1 MTDNYYYERSSS
13 VIQDIGAY
21 SPYVDKQSINY
32 INDLNGGIY
41 SANQSL
47 IQFDLSS
54 IFNSSRWTST
64 TDHFITIPIT
74 MVCACSVGN
83 TAPTL
88 AHPTAGWALQTL
100 KSGFHNLIHSA
111 DLSINGITVS
121 DTQPYLGTFTHIRL
135 LSELSQND
143 LKSLGTQL
151 GISELDTINSAVW
164 GGAGAG
170 TTSGNGLTNNVV
182 FGTTSQATA
191 SAGVQGTGL
200 CNEALNKRAL
210 KVVDTTKTNISGNIV
225 SASQL
230 RSEFKSTYEVAPANA
245 TPANARYGVIYD
257 TAVIRLRDIIDC
269 MGNIGLVKRFG
280 AGTMLRL
287 YVNTG
292 YLNITVN
299 GANSATTGYAYSVA
313 NSTFNNACPFTI
325 NNLNVNAANGGIPD
339 TATQITAGLF
349 IGKALPTPG
358 CDLGV
363 SNASH
368 PMGSCR
374 LYYSSIVLEPE
385 KALSYSRSNQAKKIV
400 YKNYYFNQIN
410 DVGAGNT
417 YSALIQSGIR
427 NPFALII
434 VPYISSKVAGMAG
447 GYQWQSPFNQAP
459 AQGSPCIIDQ
469 LQVQLGG
476 QQVLTTP
483 LNYGF
488 EDFITQYVHCEALTS
503 SDFGVSCGLVN
514 REYWDNNRVYYINLS
529 RGTRADMI
537 TPRNIVLSF
546 RNNSLV
552 SVDLKVF
559 TVYLDEFSLNVDNGQ
574 ITR

>member
-1 MTDNYYYERSSS
+1 MTDNYDYEKSSS

-21 SPYVDKQSINY
+21 SPYVDKQSSNY

-47 IQFDLSS
+47 VQFDLSS

-83 TAPTL
+83 VAPAL

-164 GGAGAG
+164 GGAGG
-170 TTSGNGLTNNVV
+170 TGTSGNGLTNNVV

-191 SAGVQGTGL
+191 SAGVQGAGL

-225 SASQL
+225 SGSQL
-230 RSEFKSTYEVAPANA
+230 RSEFKSIYEVAPPNA
-245 TPANARYGVIYD
+245 IPANARYGVIYD

-287 YVNTG
+287 YINTG
-292 YLNITVN
+292 YLNITVD
-299 GANSATTGYAYSVA
+299 GANTNNTGYFYSVA

-325 NNLNVNAANGGIPD
+325 NDLNADAAGGGIPAN
-339 TATQITAGLF
+339 TSQITAGLF

-358 CDLGV
+358 CDLGA

-410 DVGAGNT
+410 DVSAGNT

-434 VPYISSKVAGMAG
+434 VPYISSKVVGMS

-488 EDFITQYVHCEALTS
+488 EDFITQFVHCEALTS

-559 TVYLDEFSLNVDNGQ
+559 TVYLDEFTLNVDNGQ
-574 ITR
+574 ITK